1 MPLAFYLDF
10 ATKQEGLRRFID
22 SKGLLSPRI
31 GSLSCRPL
39 PPSDNKGRDL
49 AVIKQILHGYI
60 LSERKIRVPHVS
72 HFSFF
77 PCKNTKFTA
86 NLLLL
91 YPRINKFCDNSMDNN
106 MFDTIDATGTGRKS
120 DPRMRNV
127 EAEMIRSHELCL
139 KISARKPT
147 DPDYKGLLEELF
159 QCALDDSV
167 VVVSPFYCDC
177 GCRMTFGK
185 NVTIN
190 KGATIL
196 SPGRVVIE
204 DNVLIGPEVK
214 IVTVDHDLY
223 DKHDLFH
230 FGQVT
235 IKENAWIC
243 IGAIICPGVTIGRN
257 AVVAAGAVVTKDVPD
272 NAVVGGNPAK
282 IIKTL

>member
-1 MPLAFYLDF
+1 
-10 ATKQEGLRRFID
+10 
-22 SKGLLSPRI
+22 
-31 GSLSCRPL
+31 
-39 PPSDNKGRDL
+39 
-49 AVIKQILHGYI
+49 
-60 LSERKIRVPHVS
+60 
-72 HFSFF
+72 
-77 PCKNTKFTA
+77 
-86 NLLLL
+86 
-91 YPRINKFCDNSMDNN
+91 

-147 DPDYKGLLEELF
+147 DPDYKGLLEKLF

-167 VVVSPFYCDC
+167 AIVSPFYCDC
-177 GCRMTFGK
+177 GCRMTIGK
-185 NVTIN
+185 NVVIN

-196 SPGRVVIE
+196 SPGRVVVE

-214 IVTVDHDLY
+214 I
-223 DKHDLFH
+223 
-230 FGQVT
+230 
-235 IKENAWIC
+235 A
-243 IGAIICPGVTIGRN
+243 TIGRN